1 MNYNIK
7 KILLITF
14 ITLFL
19 NACVTTGNNVIS
31 SAKEKIFDAGGNDNN
46 VGLNLVEEN
55 IDQDQ
60 EEVQYLSSHRN
71 LNIVVP
77 TFDPGIENDE
87 KVFQELR
94 NFESR
99 RFAVK
104 LKTALED
111 TNRLGAVRVT
121 PNTSASGQIYVLG
134 KIKASN
140 GQKVKIKVKVIDA
153 SGKKIM
159 DKNFSK
165 KIDGSHYSN
174 SRTKNTDAYNP
185 LFEEVAEKIVEKI
198 EKLNSKRVNEL
209 VNISNLRFG
218 AEFSPESFNTYFEKK
233 NNKYVLKSLPSD
245 DDPMWQRVNSIMIRE
260 QLFVDSLQSHYDKFV
275 NFSNQSYI
283 LWQSQSYNEIVAEKK
298 AKTKAIGRG
307 ILGALSIAAAVASAS
322 APKDYNDDYSGEV
335 AMLTLGGKLLEDAA
349 KYKAEAKMHR
359 DSIKEL
365 GESIDAELAP
375 NLIEFENK
383 TIELSG
389 NARQQFIEWRKFLK
403 KMYELEKTPD
413 VQL

>member
-1 MNYNIK
+1 MNYNI

-55 IDQDQ
+55 IYQDQ

-165 KIDGSHYSN
+165 KLMEVIIVILEQ
-174 SRTKNTDAYNP
+174 KNTDAYNP

-233 NNKYVLKSLPSD
+233 K
-245 DDPMWQRVNSIMIRE
+245 
-260 QLFVDSLQSHYDKFV
+260 
-275 NFSNQSYI
+275 
-283 LWQSQSYNEIVAEKK
+283 
-298 AKTKAIGRG
+298 
-307 ILGALSIAAAVASAS
+307 
-322 APKDYNDDYSGEV
+322 
-335 AMLTLGGKLLEDAA
+335 
-349 KYKAEAKMHR
+349 
-359 DSIKEL
+359 
-365 GESIDAELAP
+365 
-375 NLIEFENK
+375 
-383 TIELSG
+383 
-389 NARQQFIEWRKFLK
+389 
-403 KMYELEKTPD
+403 
-413 VQL
+413 